1 VQALTR
7 GARSSVPAGV
17 YRLDSQDHPA
27 TAAPGFDQVVDLDC
41 SPFDPMVDHEWAREK
56 RYAGAPIDADE
67 DMSEE
72 AVTQPMNDGVRT

>member
-1 VQALTR
+1 
-7 GARSSVPAGV
+7 
-17 YRLDSQDHPA
+17 
-27 TAAPGFDQVVDLDC
+27 VDLDC